1 MKKLA
6 IGIDIG
12 GTNTKYGCA
21 DREGN
26 VFFQDSILT
35 TGHEDFYAFVRQLS
49 NAIRREISGLDGN
62 PEIIGIGV
70 GAPNGNI
77 YTGTIE
83 DAPNLPWKTKIPL
96 VNILEEE
103 FKLPVILTN
112 DANAAAIG
120 EQIYGGAKDMK
131 DFVVITLGTGLGSGI
146 VANGQLIYGHDGY
159 AGELG
164 HVNVKPN
171 GRQCG
176 CGKRGCL
183 ETYASATGIQRTIYK
198 LLADYNTE
206 SELRDISFNA
216 LNTKMIS
223 DAAKRGDKIALQAFE
238 YTGEI
243 LGRKLADTVVHTSP
257 EAFFIFGGLANA
269 GSLIINPT
277 KKAMEDN
284 LMSFYRNKIKIIPS
298 GLDGAKAAI
307 LGASSLI
314 WKKHEEKQE

>member
-12 GTNTKYGCA
+12 GTNTKFGCA

-35 TGHEDFYAFVRQLS
+35 TGHKDFNAYVHQLS
-49 NAIRREISGLDGN
+49 SSIHQKISTLEGN

-96 VNILEEE
+96 VNILEKE

-120 EQIYGGAKDMK
+120 EQVYGGAKDMK

-146 VANGQLIYGHDGY
+146 VANGQLVYGHDGY

-277 KKAMEDN
+277 KQAMEDN

-314 WKKHEEKQE
+314 WKKYEEKQE